1 LWPRIHARQTGAAL
15 LLFDYLKPH
24 IRHEG
29 RGSLYRA
36 VGLLE
41 VLQDGDDAAADGYG
55 RADNQNPSGLCYL
68 ISTMYPES
76 ITLFIIGDAMEK
88 NLEDIV
94 HAIVRLDP
102 PKKIILFGSRARG
115 DADSESDVD
124 LALLYDG
131 LDRNP
136 FDIAQALRMQLLGIT
151 TLPLDLLV
159 FDFND
164 FEQRSRHNSNVENI
178 ILNEGQLAYG

>member
-1 LWPRIHARQTGAAL
+1 M
-15 LLFDYLKPH
+15 F
-24 IRHEG
+24 
-29 RGSLYRA
+29 
-36 VGLLE
+36 
-41 VLQDGDDAAADGYG
+41 
-55 RADNQNPSGLCYL
+55 
-68 ISTMYPES
+68 PES

-164 FEQRSRHNSNVENI
+164 FEQRSRHNSNVENV